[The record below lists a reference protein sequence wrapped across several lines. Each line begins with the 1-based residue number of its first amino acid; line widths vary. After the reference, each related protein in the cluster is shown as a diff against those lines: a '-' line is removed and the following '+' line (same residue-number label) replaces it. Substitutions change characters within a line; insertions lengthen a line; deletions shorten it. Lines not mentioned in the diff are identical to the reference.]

1 MKAIL
6 FYIAVAIAVTCLI
19 LLSMGQMLTPARPA
33 PQAGA
38 VQGGALHFDARAL
51 SHYAPSAAQYVYV
64 NQEWFAPPTG
74 LQIATKRTWRTPR
87 PSTPGVR
94 IEITPEASGKLVGRP
109 LRISVGVLPFQGG
122 TTARELAISVQDGG
136 PVRWVRKPIT
146 TESGKLVF
154 DLPASAQPIQAIGIW
169 PFSDTKEW
177 PFDFGVEITSVDVM
191 AG

>member
-6 FYIAVAIAVTCLI
+6 FYIAVAITAAGLI
-19 LLSMGQMLTPARPA
+19 LLSLGQMLSPALPA

-51 SHYAPSAAQYVYV
+51 SHYAPSAAQYVHV

-74 LQIATKRTWRTPR
+74 LQIATKRTWRMPR
-87 PSTPGVR
+87 HSAPGVR
-94 IEITPEASGKLVGRP
+94 LEITPETSAKLLGKP
-109 LRISVGVLPFQGG
+109 LRISIGVLPFQGG

-136 PVRWVRKPIT
+136 PVRWVRQPIT

-154 DLPASAQPIQAIGIW
+154 SIPASGQPIRAIGFW
-169 PFSDTKEW
+169 PFSDAQDW
-177 PFDFGVEITSVDVM
+177 SSDFGVEITSVAVT

>member
-6 FYIAVAIAVTCLI
+6 FYIAVAIAAAGLI

-74 LQIATKRTWRTPR
+74 LQIATKRTWRAPR

-94 IEITPEASGKLVGRP
+94 LDFAPEASAKLGGRP

-136 PVRWVRKPIT
+136 PVRWLSQPIT

-154 DLPASAQPIQAIGIW
+154 DIPAADQPIRAIGLW
-169 PFSDTKEW
+169 PFSDGGDW
-177 PFDFGVEITSVDVM
+177 PYDFGVEITSIDVT